1 MKKRSPVPGVVAAIL
16 MTALLCTVLV
26 EGGWLVWLPVLLAL
40 AVVGMIGS
48 AARRP

>member
-16 MTALLCTVLV
+16 TAALLCTALV

-40 AVVGMIGS
+40 AVVGLIGS
-48 AARRP
+48 PAPRP